1 MKYDLKG
8 HNCFW
13 VYQNQTFF
21 EESNGGFLWSPKY
34 TRDGKSNP
42 GYEAMKEVHE
52 GDIIFHSYM
61 GKIVAIGKSQ
71 GRCYSAHRPGVAFN
85 VWDYDGWKIDVE
97 YFHLPVHFSTI
108 DYRMAIYRI
117 QPSNGPMRSDG
128 VGKQQY
134 LCNANQAIFDYIMS
148 PILKSLTGQKQKQ
161 LIDFLDIN
169 VLFDP
174 PNPSP
179 KTEIINEIA
188 DGCKVDA
195 IIVGENKKATLTI
208 NIEKLPNQKAW
219 LGKKVGEVLKTTI
232 STLSYRVEQ
241 IYKE

>member
-1 MKYDLKG
+1 MKYDLKR

-34 TRDGKSNP
+34 AKDGKKNP
-42 GYEAMKEVHE
+42 GYEAMKEVRD

-85 VWDYDGWKIDVE
+85 VWDSDGWKIDVE

-134 LCNANQAIFDYIMS
+134 LCNANQAIFDYLMTK
-148 PILKSLTGQKQKQ
+148 ILHTMAEQERKKLLTFMDVKILPDGPLPDEGVE
-161 LIDFLDIN
+161 LILTI
-169 VLFDP
+169 
-174 PNPSP
+174 
-179 KTEIINEIA
+179 E

-195 IIVGENKKATLTI
+195 IIVGENKQATLTI

-219 LGKKVGEVLKTTI
+219 LGKKVGDVLKTPGA
-232 STLSYRVEQ
+232 TLSYRVKR